1 MKKTEIAALASLL
14 KSIAHP
20 FRLEILCLLQER
32 EMTVGEI
39 SKVLQTSDAN
49 VSQHLAILRNQ
60 GIVAPRREANFIYNR
75 ITDDRITGLI
85 ETMQGLFCTL
95 EE

>member
-1 MKKTEIAALASLL
+1 MKKTQIAALASLL

-20 FRLEILCLLQER
+20 FRLEILCLLQDR

-49 VSQHLAILRNQ
+49 VSQHLAILRRDNLR
-60 GIVAPRREANFIYNR
+60 IDVAATAMHRQ
-75 ITDDRITGLI
+75 TGH
-85 ETMQGLFCTL
+85 TQSTNV
-95 EE
+95 